1 MASFTY
7 ANGDEPGEFSEGI
20 FITLVVL
27 SQIGLFVCSSI
38 ASKMAGFHSEDQVHQ
53 SYTVFYNAAL
63 ILNLALDITLQAYLS
78 YLQMVG
84 VGVHTAD
91 GQLLG
96 SMTDFQD
103 IFESY
108 PMQKSL
114 GKLLFKYCWPCTF
127 FVPFLFEPVVAQVLP
142 RHIARLLVG
151 ANPRIRGEMAEKAF
165 ELSEMEPGRY
175 ADLIFNV
182 ILVTCIPFVS
192 PAYMALTFS
201 ALIVSHIYLYIYDRA
216 SRLPWHQ
223 RFQKRQPSMPQTE
236 PCPWL
241 ANSSRRILPVSL

>member
-1 MASFTY
+1 M
-7 ANGDEPGEFSEGI
+7 
-20 FITLVVL
+20 VL

-38 ASKMAGFHSEDQVHQ
+38 AAKGAGFHYEDQVHR
-53 SYTVFYNAAL
+53 SYTMFYNAAL
-63 ILNLALDITLQAYLS
+63 VLNLALDLTFLGSFPSESKAFRSRIASKLIADPSRSRLQTYLS

-127 FVPFLFEPVVAQVLP
+127 FVPFLFEPLVAQGLP
-142 RHIARLLVG
+142 RHIAKILVG
-151 ANPRIRGEMAEKAF
+151 SNPRIRGELAEKARDGT
-165 ELSEMEPGRY
+165 S
-175 ADLIFNV
+175 D
-182 ILVTCIPFVS
+182 
-192 PAYMALTFS
+192 
-201 ALIVSHIYLYIYDRA
+201 D
-216 SRLPWHQ
+216 
-223 RFQKRQPSMPQTE
+223 
-236 PCPWL
+236 
-241 ANSSRRILPVSL
+241 